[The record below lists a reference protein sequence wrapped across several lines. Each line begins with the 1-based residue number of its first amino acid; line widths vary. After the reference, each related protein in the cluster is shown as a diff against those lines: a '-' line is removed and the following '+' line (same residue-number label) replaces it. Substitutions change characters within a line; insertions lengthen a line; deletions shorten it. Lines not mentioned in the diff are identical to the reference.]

1 MALEMRRY
9 VKKYPARAAEQ
20 VAIDVGGVLSD
31 KQGGVPGRTDYL
43 PGSHAWCIHVH
54 PHVEAPHR
62 QVAEGGVSSKP
73 ARQVPPLGAP
83 FLRVPGECH
92 KAK

>member
-31 KQGGVPGRTDYL
+31 KQVEYQDGQTIYRAAMPGAYMFIHMLKHRTGRW
-43 PGSHAWCIHVH
+43 PKV
-54 PHVEAPHR
+54 
-62 QVAEGGVSSKP
+62 VS
-73 ARQVPPLGAP
+73 
-83 FLRVPGECH
+83 
-92 KAK
+92 